1 MFKNN
6 PNTGNQVKLGS
17 IGKGSVPAEH
27 WQIDFSELPR
37 KGEYRYL
44 LILMDTFSGW
54 PEAFPL

>member
-6 PNTGNQVKLGS
+6 PSTGNQVQLGS
-17 IGKGSVPAEH
+17 IGKGSILGEC
-27 WQIDFSELPR
+27 WQIDFSELSR
-37 KGEYRYL
+37 KGGYRYL